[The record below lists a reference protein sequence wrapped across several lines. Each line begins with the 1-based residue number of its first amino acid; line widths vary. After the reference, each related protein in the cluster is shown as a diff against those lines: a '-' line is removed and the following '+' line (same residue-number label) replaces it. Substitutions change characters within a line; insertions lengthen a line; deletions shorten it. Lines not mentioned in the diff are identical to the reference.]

1 MSQTV
6 SAPSTLFDR
15 YWSAD
20 TSAAALASH
29 GWRGPV
35 PGFTLHLGPGGM
47 IVTLAGLDV
56 ARYPAAGKTR
66 PDDGVTQ

>member
-1 MSQTV
+1 MPPRALRTSQIV
-6 SAPSTLFDR
+6 SAPSTPFDR

-20 TSAAALASH
+20 TLAAALALH

-35 PGFTLHLGPGGM
+35 PGFTLRLPPGGM

-56 ARYPAAGKTR
+56 ARYPAG
-66 PDDGVTQ
+66 G